1 MFSSSRSFIL
11 TVLSLSA
18 AFGAAPALAAPHPH
32 GNEPPHG
39 ITHSHINRANR
50 TTFALAPR
58 AFENSRFTFYDA
70 GENACGSVDDA
81 NAYIMALSPA
91 FFNNGQH
98 CFQKVTI
105 DYQGKKV
112 QATVTDECPGCSD
125 SQADLSRPLFAA
137 LAPLDEGVIY
147 GSWWFN

>member
-81 NAYIMALSPA
+81 NAYVSASHAEDI
-91 FFNNGQH
+91 
-98 CFQKVTI
+98 
-105 DYQGKKV
+105 
-112 QATVTDECPGCSD
+112 
-125 SQADLSRPLFAA
+125 
-137 LAPLDEGVIY
+137 
-147 GSWWFN
+147 